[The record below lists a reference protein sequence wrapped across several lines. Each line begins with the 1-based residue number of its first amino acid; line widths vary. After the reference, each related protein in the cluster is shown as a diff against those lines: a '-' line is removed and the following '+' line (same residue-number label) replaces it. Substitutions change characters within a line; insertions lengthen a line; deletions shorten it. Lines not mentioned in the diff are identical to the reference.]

1 LATCF
6 AIATDGGSGASVV
19 ALSAA
24 KGATLHRKSGMLF
37 VVAIATMCFS
47 AVVIAAVKGQTVN
60 LIVGLMSAYLV
71 IPLCQ

>member
-1 LATCF
+1 MRILLPIHIVAAGLTL
-6 AIATDGGSGASVV
+6 GAGFV

-47 AVVIAAVKGQTVN
+47 AVMIAAVKS
-60 LIVGLMSAYLV
+60 LPPS
-71 IPLCQ
+71 PSF